1 MIALILVLAFQTQ
14 TICNQ
19 VGTSTICNTTP
30 PPPTFRP
37 IGPPVEY
44 RGAGSADA
52 AGRARLDAVAS
63 GERARSRAAEQER
76 ELGYIPGCA
85 SRFWL
90 LAECSRR
97 QHDEAVAGLARRDA
111 LATLRTVVTQ
121 KLADGD
127 CPGAVRAALEG
138 GEMGLAR
145 EAREFCQP

>member
-1 MIALILVLAFQTQ
+1 MIELLFGLAIQTQ
-14 TICNQ
+14 TVCNQ
-19 VGTSTICNTTP
+19 IGSSTVCNTTSP
-30 PPPTFRP
+30 PPAFRP
-37 IGPPVEY
+37 MGPPVEY
-44 RGAGSADA
+44 RGAGSAEA
-52 AGRARLDAVAS
+52 AERARLDAVAA
-63 GERARSRAAEQER
+63 GERSRSRATEQER

-97 QHDEAVAGLARRDA
+97 QHDEAVAGLARRDSLAA
-111 LATLRTVVTQ
+111 LRIVVTQ

-145 EAREFCQP
+145 EARDFCQP